1 MHIGNAA
8 IQTLQHFFAYLFKK
22 GLKSPKVLKT
32 YPYIYDRGTQPNVF
46 DF

>member
-1 MHIGNAA
+1 M
-8 IQTLQHFFAYLFKK
+8 LQFKRCSIFFAYFFKK
-22 GLKSPKVLKT
+22 GIKSPKVLKT

>member
-1 MHIGNAA
+1 M
-8 IQTLQHFFAYLFKK
+8 LQFKRCSIFFAKKKKK